1 MSHKA
6 SSLLKLSQN
15 FRMSMANCSGD
26 AGAIRG
32 AGGAFSKKEAAEE
45 ERYFRKLQAEQ
56 LKKMKQEE
64 IAFHENEIKKLK
76 DSVAAHEKRME
87 NLQSKQH

>member
-1 MSHKA
+1 MIAGSFTTINNAHF
-6 SSLLKLSQN
+6 SLKFVMKQ
-15 FRMSMANCSGD
+15 
-26 AGAIRG
+26 
-32 AGGAFSKKEAAEE
+32 
-45 ERYFRKLQAEQ
+45 QAEQ